1 MRIKE
6 GRKEERRR
14 RRKKKRKEIDCI
26 VVI

>member
-6 GRKEERRR
+6 GRKEERK
-14 RRKKKRKEIDCI
+14 KKKRKRKDIDCI